1 MGNNNRLGDRN
12 VRHDRFHQQAKREG
26 FRARAV
32 FKLQEI
38 DAQYNLF
45 KPGDRVLDL
54 GCSPGSWLQYARSR
68 IGERG
73 VLVGID
79 RTELRP
85 GVPGARLM
93 VGDVL
98 TIDTAEL
105 LGGLDGFDVVLSDM
119 APDTSGIR
127 SMDQARSE
135 ALFERALEIAEQTLA
150 PGGNFVGKIFQGPE
164 FKRLIDRVR
173 AGFSVGKAAKPDSS
187 RKISIEQFV
196 VGAGFRGNARKL
208 APVVQQSATGA
219 QTRGAVHNPVVS
231 DLAAMHRSSLPAV
244 VTLVAAPV
252 VAADNG
258 RLMPHA
264 GAVTRAP
271 RPAAAKPTATAKPAK
286 SKITAAK
293 PTTVNPSAKATAVK
307 PKAKPL
313 TVKPKATPTTVKA
326 KAAAPKRKP
335 TVKAQ
340 PAAKAAKSRTR
351 KSRS

>member
-1 MGNNNRLGDRN
+1 MPQRLAAFLFSAYESGTTVSNRNRLGDRN

-38 DAQYNLF
+38 DEQFNLF
-45 KPGDRVLDL
+45 KPGARVLDL
-54 GCSPGSWLQYARSR
+54 GCSPGSWLQYARTR

-85 GVPGARLM
+85 GVPGARLL

-98 TIDTAEL
+98 TIPVSEL
-105 LGGLDGFDVVLSDM
+105 LGELDGFDVVLSDM

-135 ALFERALEIAEQTLA
+135 ALFERALEIAEQTLS

-173 AGFSVGKAAKPDSS
+173 AGFTVGKAAKPDSS

-196 VGAGFRGNARKL
+196 VGAGFRSATR
-208 APVVQQSATGA
+208 APAAMMQSASGA
-219 QTRGAVHNPVVS
+219 LGRGAATPSPVRSELPRSHPVVS
-231 DLAAMHRSSLPAV
+231 
-244 VTLVAAPV
+244 PV
-252 VAADNG
+252 VASVATA
-258 RLMPHA
+258 LPA
-264 GAVTRAP
+264 KAKAAPKVKPVTSAKP
-271 RPAAAKPTATAKPAK
+271 VKPSKPAAKPKAKVAKPTAAK
-286 SKITAAK
+286 SKK
-293 PTTVNPSAKATAVK
+293 KA
-307 PKAKPL
+307 
-313 TVKPKATPTTVKA
+313 
-326 KAAAPKRKP
+326 
-335 TVKAQ
+335 
-340 PAAKAAKSRTR
+340 
-351 KSRS
+351 RS